1 MKILFAT
8 SEARPFAAS
17 GGLGDVAGSLPKAI
31 RSKGVACRVVMP
43 LYGDIPD
50 DWRNQ
55 MTYLC
60 NFSVPV
66 GWRKQYC
73 GLFEYNHNGVI
84 FYFLDNEYYFKRC
97 GLYGF
102 YDDAERFAFF
112 SRAVLEMLW
121 HIDFLPD
128 ILHCN
133 DWQTALVPVYLDLF
147 YRYHE
152 RFSNIKS
159 VFTIHNVQYQGK
171 YGFELMEDVF
181 GIPSYAKSLMQYDD
195 CLNMMKAAV
204 EVSAKVTTVSPTYA
218 QELLDPWYAHGLDR
232 DFCHHTYKM
241 CGILN
246 GIDYETNNPET
257 DEGLYAN
264 FSSRDLSGKAK
275 NRDGLFW
282 DCQLSNDDQPLVG
295 IVSRL
300 VDHKGFDL
308 VEYAFEGLVQNGFK
322 FVVVGSGEYGYESF
336 FQQMHARYPDR
347 VSVSIGF
354 IPALA
359 KKIYAGADMF
369 LMPSKSEPCGLAQM
383 ISLRYGTIPI
393 VRETGGL
400 KDSIQDCSFGQGNG
414 FTFASYNA
422 DDMANALYRAREL
435 FQNKPAWESLMK
447 YGMNCDFSWENS
459 AQKYIF
465 LYQEILGLK

>member
-1 MKILFAT
+1 MKILYAT

-31 RSKGVACRVVMP
+31 RANGVACRVVTP
-43 LYGDIPD
+43 LYGDISEE
-50 DWRNQ
+50 WRSK

-60 NFSVPV
+60 NFTVSV
-66 GWRKQYC
+66 GWRSQYC
-73 GLFEYNHNGVI
+73 GLFEYNHGGVI
-84 FYFLDNEYYFKRC
+84 FYFIDNEYYFRRS

-112 SRAVLEMLW
+112 SRAVLEMIW
-121 HIDFLPD
+121 HIDYVPD

-133 DWQTALVPVYLDLF
+133 DWQTALAPVYLDLF

-152 RFSNIKS
+152 RFSNIKT

-171 YGFELMEDVF
+171 YGFELMEDVL

-232 DFCHHTYKM
+232 EFRHHTYKM

-257 DEGLYAN
+257 DDGLYAN
-264 FSSRDLSGKAK
+264 FSAKDFSGKAK
-275 NRDGLFW
+275 NREGLIW
-282 DCQLSNDDQPLVG
+282 DFHLSNDDQPIVG

-308 VEYAFEGLVQNGFK
+308 VQYAFEGLVQNGFK
-322 FVVVGSGEYGYESF
+322 FIVLGSGDYGYENF
-336 FQQMHARYPDR
+336 FKYMHEKYPDR
-347 VSVSIGF
+347 VGITIGF
-354 IPALA
+354 LPHIA

-400 KDSIQDCSFGQGNG
+400 KDSIQDCSLGQGNG
-414 FTFASYNA
+414 FSFASYNA

-435 FQNKPAWESLMK
+435 YYNKPAWEGLK
-447 YGMNCDFSWENS
+447 RYGMSCNFSWESS
-459 AQKYIF
+459 AEKYIF

>member
-1 MKILFAT
+1 MRILFAS
-8 SEARPFAAS
+8 SEAKPFAAS

-31 RSKGVACRVVMP
+31 RAGGVACRVVMP

-50 DWRNQ
+50 EWRQ
-55 MTYLC
+55 KMTFLC
-60 NFSVPV
+60 DFTVPV

-73 GLFEYNHNGVI
+73 GLFEYNHQGVL
-84 FYFLDNEYYFKRC
+84 FYFIDNEFYFKRG

-112 SRAVLEMLW
+112 SRAILEMLY
-121 HIDFLPD
+121 HIDYIPE
-128 ILHCN
+128 IIHCN
-133 DWQTALVPVYLDLF
+133 DWQTALTPVYLDLF
-147 YRYHE
+147 YRYEE
-152 RFSNIKS
+152 RFSNIKT

-171 YGFELMEDVF
+171 YGFELMEDVL
-181 GIPSYAKSLMQYDD
+181 GIPAYAKSLMQYDD
-195 CLNMMKAAV
+195 CLNMMKAAI

-218 QELLDPWYAHGLDR
+218 QELLDPWYAHGMDR
-232 DFCHHTYKM
+232 ELVHHTYKT

-246 GIDYETNNPET
+246 GIDYETNDPENG
-257 DEGLYAN
+257 EGLYAP
-264 FSSRDLSGKAK
+264 FSAQDLSGKQK
-275 NRDGLFW
+275 NKDGLFW
-282 DCQLSNDDQPLVG
+282 DMHISNDEQPLVG

-308 VEYAFEGLVQNGFK
+308 VQYEFERLVQNGFK
-322 FVVVGSGEYGYESF
+322 FIVLGSGEYNYENF
-336 FQQMHARYPDR
+336 FRSMSERYPDR
-347 VSVSIGF
+347 VSATIGF

-359 KKIYAGADMF
+359 KKIYAGCDMF

-400 KDSIQDCSFGQGNG
+400 KDSIQDCTYGTGNG
-414 FTFASYNA
+414 FTFSSYNA
-422 DDMANALYRAREL
+422 GDMANALYRARSL
-435 FQNKPAWESLMK
+435 FENKAAWTSLVK
-447 YGMNCDFSWENS
+447 HGMNCDFSWESS
-459 AQKYIF
+459 AEKYIF